1 VLGSATPSLESY
13 YRAMCGS
20 YRLLELNERVDDK
33 PLPDCEV
40 VDLREEMHLGNRSIL
55 SFRLQELMEDRLEK
69 NEQIMLFLNRRGV
82 LGFISCRSCGNVL
95 KCPHCDVSLSQH
107 EGGRMLC
114 HYCGYEEP
122 MPQVCPACGSR
133 YLGGFK
139 AGTQKIESMVARQ
152 FPDARILRMDYDTTR
167 TKDSYEKILQSFAN
181 HEADILIGTQMI
193 VKGHDFP
200 NVTLVG
206 VLAADM
212 SLHVSDYHAAERTFQ
227 LLTQAVGRAGRGK
240 KPGQAVIQTYDPGH
254 YAIRTAQAQD
264 YEAFYEQEIA
274 YRSLMSYPP
283 VWNLLVVHVTGPDE
297 QAVGRATQLLADR
310 LRAQIDRMERV
321 PRTENAPQ
329 MVHSPQ
335 TQSAPQ
341 PGLHRARRASDSR
354 SRVFL
359 VGPADATIARINDI
373 YRKVVYMKADD
384 YRLLIALKDSLES
397 FIRENPMFSEVAV
410 QYDFNPA
417 SGF

>member
-1 VLGSATPSLESY
+1 M
-13 YRAMCGS
+13 R
-20 YRLLELNERVDDK
+20 
-33 PLPDCEV
+33 
-40 VDLREEMHLGNRSIL
+40 LGNRSIFSL
-55 SFRLQELMEDRLEK
+55 RLQELMADRLEK
-69 NEQIMLFLNRRGV
+69 GEQTMLFLNRRGV

-107 EGGRMLC
+107 GGGRMLC

-122 MPQVCPACGSR
+122 MPQVCPSCGSK

-139 AGTQKIESMVARQ
+139 AGTQKIEAMVAKR
-152 FPDARILRMDYDTTR
+152 FPGARILRMDYDTTR
-167 TKDSYEKILQSFAN
+167 EKNSYEKILQSFSN

-193 VKGHDFP
+193 VKGHDFA

-227 LLTQAVGRAGRGK
+227 LLTQAVGRAGRGER
-240 KPGQAVIQTYDPGH
+240 PGQAVIQTYDPDH
-254 YAIRTAQAQD
+254 YAIQTAKAQD

-274 YRSLMSYPP
+274 YRSMLSYPP
-283 VWNLLVVHVTGPDE
+283 VWNMLVVHCTGADE
-297 QAVGRATQLLADR
+297 KATAQAAQLLADR
-310 LRAQIDRMERV
+310 LAAAIR
-321 PRTENAPQ
+321 
-329 MVHSPQ
+329 S
-335 TQSAPQ
+335 S
-341 PGLHRARRASDSR
+341 G
-354 SRVFL
+354 SRVLL
-359 VGPADATIARINDI
+359 VGPADASIARINDI

-384 YRLLIALKDSLES
+384 YRTLVALKDGLEP
-397 FIRENPMFSEVAV
+397 FIKDNRQFSEVAV